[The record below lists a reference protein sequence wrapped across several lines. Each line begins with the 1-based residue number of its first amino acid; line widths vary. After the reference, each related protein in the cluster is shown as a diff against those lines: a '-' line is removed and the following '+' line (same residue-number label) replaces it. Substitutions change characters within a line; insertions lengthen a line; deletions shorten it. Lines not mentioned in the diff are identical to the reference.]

1 MSDDSYTSKDAVELC
16 KPVFQQLE
24 CVKWRSNLWNDQI
37 NVNGNKLRTYRE
49 FKTKLKAEAYLN
61 LNISRHYRSS
71 FSKLRCGVL
80 PLEIETGRYSRTELA
95 HRICKLCDSNAIES
109 EVHFLIQCPLYVDQ
123 RQRMLDQALEQDDDF
138 NL

>member
-1 MSDDSYTSKDAVELC
+1 M
-16 KPVFQQLE
+16 
-24 CVKWRSNLWNDQI
+24 
-37 NVNGNKLRTYRE
+37 RTYRE
-49 FKTKLKAEAYLN
+49 FKKELKAEAYLN
-61 LNISRHYRSS
+61 LNISWHVRSA

-138 NL
+138 NLLDDVNKVYFLLNNTDKLMRN